1 MNSRFQNHK
10 KMKKLIGLS
19 LFVLILM
26 SCESKQVN
34 EVTIET
40 DYGKMRVRL
49 LDSTPGHKANFL
61 ILVEEG
67 FYNDLLFHR
76 VIKGFMIQGG
86 DPDSKAAPMIKPL
99 GMGGP
104 DYTIPAEIGAPHFK
118 GMLAA
123 ARRGDEVNPEK
134 ASSGSQFYIVQGG
147 PLTAQDLDM
156 YEVAKKIKYS
166 PAQREKYLKQG
177 GAPSLDGD
185 YTVFGEVVEGLD
197 IIDKIAAAETGPM
210 DRPLKDIKMKIY
222 K

>member
-1 MNSRFQNHK
+1 
-10 KMKKLIGLS
+10 MKKLIQLS
-19 LFVLILM
+19 LIVLVLLG
-26 SCESKQVN
+26 CESRQVN

-40 DYGKMRVRL
+40 QYGNMRVRL
-49 LDSTPGHKANFL
+49 LDSTPQHKANFL
-61 ILVEEG
+61 KLVNEG
-67 FYNDLLFHR
+67 FYDDLLFHR

-86 DPDSKAAPMIKPL
+86 DPESKVAPMMKPL

-134 ASSGSQFYIVQGG
+134 ASSGSQFYIVQGNA
-147 PLTAQDLDM
+147 LTAQDLDM
-156 YEVAKKIKYS
+156 YEVAKKLKYS
-166 PAQREKYLKQG
+166 PAQREKYLRLG

-185 YTVFGEVVEGLD
+185 YTVFGEIVEGLEV
-197 IIDKIAAAETGPM
+197 IDKIAAAETGPM
-210 DRPLKDIKMKIY
+210 DRPVKDIRMKIY